1 MFPRLTPA
9 VQALLIANVAVFLL
23 QFFLAP
29 EVLEYFKLWPVNEA
43 ASAAGYGFQ
52 PWQLLTAGFMHGD
65 LMHLAFN
72 MLALWMFGSA
82 LEEVWGYRRFMTF
95 FLICLVGSN
104 ACQLL
109 VASVI
114 AADGGPLIRTV
125 GASGGVY
132 GVLLGFAMLF
142 PNRRM
147 IVFPIPAEISSRT
160 LVMIYG
166 AIALFYGVTG
176 TGGGVAH
183 FAHLGG
189 MLLGWLVIR
198 YWRGQPPFRKGPGPR
213 KPKPPHLRSV
223 K

>member
-23 QFFLAP
+23 QSFLAP
-29 EVLEYFKLWPVNEA
+29 EALEYFKLWPVSA
-43 ASAAGYGFQ
+43 IASSAGYGFQ
-52 PWQLLTAGFMHGD
+52 PWQLVTAGFMHGD
-65 LMHLAFN
+65 FMHLAFN

-104 ACQLL
+104 LCQLL
-109 VASVI
+109 VASGI
-114 AADGGPLIRTV
+114 AAADGPLIVTV
-125 GASGGVY
+125 GASGGIY
-132 GVLLGFAMLF
+132 GVLLGFAMIY
-142 PNRRM
+142 PDRRM
-147 IVFPIPAEISSRT
+147 IVFPIPAEIRART

-166 AIALFYGVTG
+166 AIALFYGITG
-176 TGGGVAH
+176 TGAGVAH

-189 MLLGWLVIR
+189 MLFGWLVIR
-198 YWRGQPPFRKGPGPR
+198 YWRGQPPFRKGPR